1 MGQPR
6 RNNKYKRLSSLTVYN
21 NYRITL
27 ITISGRVLSSRG
39 GYLHAEAVRK
49 YNEDEVNR
57 IGLVKCN
64 SGQCMQGYVSEQIV
78 QAL

>member
-1 MGQPR
+1 M
-6 RNNKYKRLSSLTVYN
+6 YN

-49 YNEDEVNR
+49 NNEDEVNR
-57 IGLVKCN
+57 IVKCN